1 MIKNKNDN
9 LIKRTLFKQVFE
21 HLKEKEMTVII
32 GPRQVGKT
40 TLLEQIQDYLISDQ
54 KINPECLFYFN
65 LDLTKNLAL
74 FKDQENVVNFIK
86 DRQRKNEKIY
96 LFIDEVQ
103 RIKNAGIFLKGI
115 YDLKLGVK
123 FILTG
128 SSSLEI
134 KSKIQEALTG
144 RKKIFNLMPLN
155 FSEFVSYK
163 NPAILKIIQKQETI
177 SEYDFKELEKLVNG
191 FAVFGGYPRVAI
203 EENINKK
210 IDLLEELYNSYLEK
224 DIISF
229 LKIKNSI
236 SFNKLVSLLSAQAGN
251 LLNINQLATDTAIE
265 VKTLNHYLEI
275 LESTFIIKL
284 FKPFFTNPKKEIVK
298 MPKVYFIDNGIRNFA
313 LARFDNLNERFDK
326 GEVFENLVA
335 SELLKII
342 KLPHALHYWRS
353 LQKAEV
359 DFVIRKGDGEIIPI
373 EVKAQKINKLT
384 ISKGYRSFLSK
395 YNPKKAYLI
404 NYNSRQKQKIN
415 STDLKVLTIID
426 LKKYLDL

>member
-1 MIKNKNDN
+1 MIKNKNNN
-9 LIKRTLFKQVFE
+9 LIERSLFKQVIE

-40 TLLEQIQDYLISDQ
+40 TLLEQVQEYLVN
-54 KINPECLFYFN
+54 KEKNNPECLFYFN
-65 LDLTKNLAL
+65 LDLAKNLAL
-74 FKDQENVVNFIK
+74 FEDQENIINFIR
-86 DRQRKNEKIY
+86 DRKRKNETMY

-144 RKKIFNLMPLN
+144 RKKIFNLMPLS
-155 FSEFVSYK
+155 FSEYASHK
-163 NPAILKIIQKQETI
+163 NPSVLEIIKKQKII
-177 SEYDFKELEKLVNG
+177 SEYDFNELEKLVNS

-203 EENINKK
+203 EKNVNKK

-224 DIISF
+224 DIVSF
-229 LKIKNSI
+229 LKIKNSV
-236 SFNKLVSLLSAQAGN
+236 SFNKLVSLLAAQAGN
-251 LLNINQLATDTAIE
+251 LLNINQLAADTAVE

-284 FKPFFTNPKKEIVK
+284 VKPFFTNPKKELVK
-298 MPKVYFIDNGIRNFA
+298 MPKIYFIDNGIRNFA
-313 LARFDNLNERFDK
+313 LSRFDNLDERFDK

-342 KLPHALHYWRS
+342 KLPHSLYYWRS

-359 DFVIRKGDGEIIPI
+359 DFIIRKGDGEIIPI
-373 EVKAQKINKLT
+373 EVKAQKIEKLA
-384 ISKGYRSFLSK
+384 ISKSYRSFLSR
-395 YNPKKAYLI
+395 YNPKRAYLV
-404 NYNSRQKQKIN
+404 NYNLRKKQKIN
-415 STDLKVLTIID
+415 STDLNTLIIID
-426 LKKYLDL
+426 LKKSISL